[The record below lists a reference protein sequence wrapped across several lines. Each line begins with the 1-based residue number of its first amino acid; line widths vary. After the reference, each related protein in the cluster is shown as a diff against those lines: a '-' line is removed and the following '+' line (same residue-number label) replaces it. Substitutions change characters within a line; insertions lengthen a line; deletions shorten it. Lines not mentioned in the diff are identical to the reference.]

1 MTDKRYANLWIIEF
15 DGSGHR
21 PLTSGHHS
29 NGSPRWSPDG
39 SSIVFT
45 ADKDGT
51 SQIYRRYMDTG
62 QTVVLTNVQKSPG
75 NLAWSPDGKSIAFTM
90 NVPEKPRT
98 IASMPEAP
106 EGAEWAAPAKVIDRL
121 VYRFDGRGYLNG
133 YSHLFVVPAEG
144 GTARQISS
152 GDFNHSSQPVWT
164 PDSKSIIM
172 SVNRREDAEL
182 ENRDSEIF
190 EFSLADLS
198 IKALTNRKGPDNV
211 PAISPDGRHIAYT
224 GYDDRYQGFQLTK
237 LYVMNRNGSD
247 SRVLVD
253 DLDRS
258 VRSVL
263 WSGDGEGLLFQYDDM
278 GVTKLGYVTLDGE
291 HMDVAFRLGRGG
303 YSVAKN
309 GNFAFT
315 YTFTDTPSDVAVGSV
330 TGSETRVI
338 TAVNDDL
345 FSHKQVGEVEEIWYE
360 SSLDGRKI
368 HGWFIKPPDFD
379 PSKKYPL
386 IIGIHGGPFSNY
398 GFRFDLEKQ
407 FMAAAGYIVLYTNP
421 RGSTS
426 YGEEFGNLIHHAY
439 PGEDFHDLN
448 SGVDAMV
455 DKPFVDADNLFVTG
469 GSGGGVLTCW
479 MIGNTDRF
487 RAAVSLYPVINW
499 YSWTLTADIP
509 ITGVKYWFPG
519 KPWENAEH
527 YETRNLISKV
537 GNVKTPTMLI
547 TGEEDWRC
555 PISETE
561 QYYAAL
567 KLQGVEAVMVRVPN
581 EPHGVSRRP
590 SHHVS
595 KIQHIIGWFDEHKK

>member
-1 MTDKRYANLWIIEF
+1 MSHRFLMLMMISLLGALSIATTVQADEDRLEIEDIFNLESVTDPQISPDGKQIIYVRQFADIMTDKRYANLWIIAF

-29 NGSPRWSPDG
+29 DGSPRWSPDG
-39 SSIVFT
+39 SSIVYT
-45 ADKDGT
+45 SDKDGT
-51 SQIYRRYMDTG
+51 SQIYRRFMDSG

-106 EGAEWAAPAKVIDRL
+106 EGAEWAAPVKVIDRL

-152 GDFNHSSQPVWT
+152 GNFDHSSQPVWT
-164 PDSKSIIM
+164 PDSKSLIM

-182 ENRDSEIF
+182 ENRDSEIY
-190 EFSLADLS
+190 EFSIANLS
-198 IKALTNRKGPDNV
+198 IKALTNRKGPDSV
-211 PAISPDGRHIAYT
+211 PAVSPDGRNIAYT

-237 LYVMNRNGSD
+237 LHVMNRDGSN

-258 VRSVL
+258 IRNVI

-278 GVTKLGYVTLDGE
+278 GVTKLGYATLDGE
-291 HMDVAFRLGRGG
+291 HMEVAVRLGRGG

-315 YTFTDTPSDVAVGSV
+315 YTFTDTPSDLAVGSI
-330 TGSETRVI
+330 TGSETRVV

-345 FSHKQVGEVEEIWYE
+345 FSHKQLGEVEEIWYE

-386 IIGIHGGPFSNY
+386 VIGIHGGPFSNY
-398 GFRFDLEKQ
+398 GFRFDLGK
-407 FMAAAGYIVLYTNP
+407 AVHGGRRLHRPLYE
-421 RGSTS
+421 S
-426 YGEEFGNLIHHAY
+426 
-439 PGEDFHDLN
+439 PGEHQLRR
-448 SGVDAMV
+448 GVR
-455 DKPFVDADNLFVTG
+455 KPHSSRL
-469 GSGGGVLTCW
+469 
-479 MIGNTDRF
+479 
-487 RAAVSLYPVINW
+487 
-499 YSWTLTADIP
+499 
-509 ITGVKYWFPG
+509 PG
-519 KPWENAEH
+519 
-527 YETRNLISKV
+527 RGFS
-537 GNVKTPTMLI
+537 
-547 TGEEDWRC
+547 
-555 PISETE
+555 
-561 QYYAAL
+561 
-567 KLQGVEAVMVRVPN
+567 
-581 EPHGVSRRP
+581 
-590 SHHVS
+590 
-595 KIQHIIGWFDEHKK
+595 